1 MTDPQALSDQELLRL
16 TQAGNEDA
24 FTRLYRRY
32 QGPLYRFALQMS
44 GKQNVAEDVVQEV
57 FLVLMRQAFRFDASL
72 GSLSAYL
79 YGIARNQVWRSLER
93 NRLLVSITDELEVDS
108 NLLDP
113 LIAPDDP
120 LGDLTRGEG
129 IAALREAILVLPLH
143 YREVVVLCDL
153 EEMSYAEAAE
163 ALDCALGT
171 IRSRLHRAHALLV
184 EKLRTVVERQPQP
197 KSGKVSRC
205 LA

>member
-1 MTDPQALSDQELLRL
+1 MSDPQTLSDQELLRL
-16 TQAGNEDA
+16 TQAGDASA
-24 FTRLYRRY
+24 FTVLYGRH
-32 QGPLYRFALQMS
+32 QGPIYRFALQMS
-44 GKQNVAEDVVQEV
+44 SNQNVAEDVTQEV
-57 FLVLMRQAFRFDASL
+57 FLVLMREALSFDASR

-79 YGIARNQVWRSLER
+79 YGIARNQIRRSLER
-93 NRLLVSITDELEVDS
+93 NRLLVPLADEAEDNFSLV
-108 NLLDP
+108 DP

-120 LGDLTRGEG
+120 LGDLTRSEG
-129 IAALREAILVLPLH
+129 IAALRQAILALPLH

-153 EEMSYAEAAE
+153 EEMSYAEVAE

-184 EKLRTVVERQPQP
+184 ERLRAGSEKQPEP

-205 LA
+205 FA